1 MQQQS
6 QDAQRSS
13 SGGGMSS
20 SSLSRYGSTGAVQQ
34 QQMQQQQQ
42 RAEQQQHQQ
51 ALAVFAAGLPVH
63 EHLFYRDLQ
72 VSKLAGEARSSPVS
86 LRLQARSSSWRFETR
101 IVMMIRSTEARVSF
115 RAGTASC

>member
-6 QDAQRSS
+6 QDPQRSS

-34 QQMQQQQQ
+34 QQLQQQQ

-51 ALAVFAAGLPVH
+51 ALAVFPAGLPVH

-72 VSKLAGEARSSPVS
+72 VSKLAGEARDLLSVRGC
-86 LRLQARSSSWRFETR
+86 RLA
-101 IVMMIRSTEARVSF
+101 AA
-115 RAGTASC
+115 AGVLGPALC

>member
-1 MQQQS
+1 MGVCAGARTLLPVNSDPGLPPRHEQMQQQS
-6 QDAQRSS
+6 QDPQRSS

-34 QQMQQQQQ
+34 QQLQQQQ

-51 ALAVFAAGLPVH
+51 ALAVFPTGLPVH

-72 VSKLAGEARSSPVS
+72 VSKLAGEARSPRIHA
-86 LRLQARSSSWRFETR
+86 RLQACRCHR
-101 IVMMIRSTEARVSF
+101 
-115 RAGTASC
+115 